1 MDTADTPVYGSSGAH
16 ARAPGRL
23 EGHDK
28 GKDRTHT
35 CDELASI
42 TRIKSRDGAA
52 FLDLSI
58 EEYTGLSR
66 RAKYTSVR
74 LDEEAAR
81 ELHAILSAKFA
92 NPAPVPD

>member
-1 MDTADTPVYGSSGAH
+1 MAIDQPPRRSQTVEVKPRDSYGWTEMSVHS
-16 ARAPGRL
+16 
-23 EGHDK
+23 
-28 GKDRTHT
+28 KDT

-52 FLDLSI
+52 FVDLSI

-92 NPAPVPD
+92 KPPPVPD

>member
-1 MDTADTPVYGSSGAH
+1 MAIDQPPRRSQTVDVKPKDSYGWTEMSVHSKDTS
-16 ARAPGRL
+16 
-23 EGHDK
+23 
-28 GKDRTHT
+28 
-35 CDELASI
+35 DELASI

-74 LDEEAAR
+74 LDEESAR

-92 NPAPVPD
+92 NPAHAPD

>member
-1 MDTADTPVYGSSGAH
+1 MAIDQPPRRSQTVDVKPKDSYGWTEMLVHS
-16 ARAPGRL
+16 
-23 EGHDK
+23 
-28 GKDRTHT
+28 KDT

-42 TRIKSRDGAA
+42 TRIKSREGAA
-52 FLDLSI
+52 FVDLSI

-74 LDEEAAR
+74 LDKEAAR

-92 NPAPVPD
+92 NPAHAPD